1 MRKYIISVCLFLSFC
16 FFVKAQTNDEMAW
29 IKVDSTKKELKTA
42 KGKKLVDCYNL
53 LAECYFWIWDDDD
66 KHFDTACMYKD
77 KAYEEAKKI
86 NYKKGIAYSKA
97 NLADRPLVKIDKD
110 RNNNDKEPAYIQK
123 YQRAEE
129 ALKLADELKD
139 DYLSGIIYYH
149 LAWFEKWWGSR
160 EKFKANTLKA
170 IQHIEKLTGNE
181 FGDVKPLYWINCAG
195 CKGTEAL
202 LAHLNQDLA
211 VFYVQESNPLAK
223 DKIESA
229 IRYYNMVRSINRP
242 GFLNYPIARMY
253 QTLAQHYFYNFDYK
267 NSIQAFIKAKES
279 YHEDGSIELELTAL
293 NEMSKVYE
301 ASSDFENGIMNFKNS
316 FKLIEDYFKDKP
328 AGSATRNSAGQTFFW
343 MSRLYKIAGDYE
355 GALAVIRRG
364 RQYYPGG
371 VDSVTRTP
379 WLSEIGDAHRLL
391 GNFDSAMYYLKGFQ
405 NSDNTPNNFGKTSLG
420 YLYLDLKEYA
430 KAQTLILPYYRSLK
444 AINRITNPIVN
455 ALNIVGNA
463 SLGEK
468 KYEQALQ
475 YAKEAQGYLKLMG
488 VRVLMIDN
496 YKLLSDIYEK
506 MNKPDSAYVYLKL
519 YTRLKE
525 SLINRQFYF
534 KLNNLKNEPEEQKKT
549 SLIQLLQ
556 KESQIK
562 EQLLLEEILRKQKN
576 ETQLALLD
584 RSNEVKDQELFIKDQ
599 SLKEQ
604 ILLKE
609 QNQSQLVLFDKENKL
624 KDQRLKQQ
632 AFLRNAL
639 LGGLLLLILLG
650 VFVFRTLSLKRKN
663 EKLGVKK
670 EQAEMQ
676 QKVSELEMQ
685 ALRAQMNP
693 HFIFNCLS
701 SINRFIFKN
710 DNKVASD
717 YLTRFSRLIRMV
729 LMHSQKKL
737 ITLEDELEMLRL
749 YLDLERLRFKDAFDY
764 SITTTNI
771 VDTGNIFIPP
781 LLLQPF
787 CENAVWHGL
796 MHKETKGHLKIIISE
811 VISEEDKVLHCIIE
825 DDGVGREKAAEM
837 KSKSAESGKSMGL
850 KITTERLALL
860 NRENNFSTFYKIED
874 IVDENNASPDGTAG
888 RDVEGTR
895 VQLKIR
901 YKESIEE
908 LV

>member
-1 MRKYIISVCLFLSFC
+1 MRKYIISVCMLLAFC
-16 FFVKAQTNDEMAW
+16 FFANAQTNDEMAW
-29 IKVDSTKKELKTA
+29 VKVNSTLEELKTA

-97 NLADRPLVKIDKD
+97 DIADCPLIKLDKD
-110 RNNNDKEPAYIQK
+110 KNNNDKETAYIQT

-149 LAWFEKWWGSR
+149 LAWKEKWWGSR

-181 FGDVKPLYWINCAG
+181 FTDVKPLYWVNCTG

-202 LAHLNQDLA
+202 LGHLNHDLA
-211 VFYVQESNPLAK
+211 VLYVQENNPLAK
-223 DKIESA
+223 EKIELA
-229 IRYYNMVRSINRP
+229 IRYYKIVRTINRP
-242 GFLNYPIARMY
+242 GFLNYPLAGMY
-253 QTLAQHYFYNFDYK
+253 HTLAQHYFYNFDYK
-267 NSIQAFIKAKES
+267 NSLEAFIKAKES
-279 YHEDGSIELELTAL
+279 YHEDGSIELELTSF

-316 FKLIEDYFKDKP
+316 SKLIEDYFKDKP

-364 RQYYPGG
+364 HQYYPGG
-371 VDSVTRTP
+371 NNSGAIAP
-379 WLSEIGDAHRLL
+379 WFSEIGDTHRLL
-391 GNFDSAMYYLKGFQ
+391 GNYDSAMYYLKGFQ
-405 NSDNTPNNFGKTSLG
+405 DSDNSPNNFGKISLG
-420 YLYLDLKEYA
+420 YLYLDLKEYS
-430 KAQTLILPYYRSLK
+430 KAQALILPFYQQLK
-444 AINRITNPIVN
+444 TINRITNPIVN
-455 ALNIVGNA
+455 TLNILGNA

-468 KYEQALQ
+468 KYEQALK
-475 YAKEAQGYLKLMG
+475 YATEAQGYLKKME
-488 VRVLMIDN
+488 VRSLMIDN
-496 YKLLSDIYEK
+496 YKLLSEIYDK
-506 MNKPDSAYVYLKL
+506 MNRPDSAYTYFKL
-519 YTRLKE
+519 HTRLKD
-525 SLINRQFYF
+525 SLINRQFFF
-534 KLNNLKNEPEEQKKT
+534 KLNSLKSESEEQKKT

-556 KESQIK
+556 RDNVIK
-562 EQLLLEEILRKQKN
+562 EQLLQEELLLKKQN
-576 ETQLALLD
+576 EAELALLD
-584 RSNEVKDQELFIKDQ
+584 QNNKIKDQ
-599 SLKEQ
+599 ALLIKEQNLNEEIHLKEQ
-604 ILLKE
+604 IRSQIGLL
-609 QNQSQLVLFDKENKL
+609 DKENKL

-632 AFLRNAL
+632 AFIRNAL
-639 LGGLLLLILLG
+639 LGGLLLFILLG
-650 VFVFRTLSLKRKN
+650 VFVFRIFSLKRKN
-663 EKLGVKK
+663 EKLAIKK
-670 EQAEMQ
+670 DQAELQ
-676 QKVSELEMQ
+676 QRVAELEMQ

-710 DNKVASD
+710 DNKLASD

-737 ITLEDELEMLRL
+737 IPLQDELEMLRL

-771 VDTGNIFIPP
+771 VDAGAIFIPP

-796 MHKETKGHLKIIISE
+796 MHKESKGHLNIIISE
-811 VISEEDKVLHCIIE
+811 VVGENEKVLHCVIE
-825 DDGVGREKAAEM
+825 DDGVGREKAAEF
-837 KSKSAESGKSMGL
+837 KSKSAENEKSLGL

-860 NRENNFSTFYKIED
+860 NKENNFSTFYKIED
-874 IVDENNASPDGTAG
+874 IVNGSSKVA
-888 RDVEGTR
+888 GTR

-901 YKESIEE
+901 HKESIEE